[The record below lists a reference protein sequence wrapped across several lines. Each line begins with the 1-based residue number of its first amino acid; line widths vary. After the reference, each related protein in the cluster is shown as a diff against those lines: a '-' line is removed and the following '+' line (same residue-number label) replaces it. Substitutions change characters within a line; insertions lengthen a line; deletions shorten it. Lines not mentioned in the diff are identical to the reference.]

1 AQLKLGE
8 GIAGTVAQQRKA
20 MVLGPVP
27 QSKNPNTE
35 VLQEHGVRAYA
46 CYPLAVG
53 ERLLGTLAF
62 ASRQRERFEAE
73 DQEFFETLASYL
85 ALARERLRLRKELQ
99 GHAAQLE
106 QTVAER
112 TGQLRELVV
121 ELEQMSYSMIH
132 DLRAPLRAIQG
143 YAAIIEQEQGERLP
157 PASREMLCQ
166 MGLATNRMDQLI
178 TDALNYNKAVRE
190 ELALKPV
197 EVEKL
202 LRGILGSYLELQP
215 ARAEVRLEGEFPPVL
230 GNEAGLARCF
240 SNLLNNAVKF
250 VKTGVKPQVRVYA
263 ERRREPRGEAPGA
276 RAEGPSVEDE
286 WVRIWVEDNGV
297 GIPKEGQENIFQ
309 MFHRMH
315 GPEYEGTGIGLA
327 LVRKL
332 MERMGG
338 RVGVESEEEKGSRFW
353 LELRAA
359 A

>member
-1 AQLKLGE
+1 
-8 GIAGTVAQQRKA
+8 
-20 MVLGPVP
+20 
-27 QSKNPNTE
+27 
-35 VLQEHGVRAYA
+35 
-46 CYPLAVG
+46 
-53 ERLLGTLAF
+53 
-62 ASRQRERFEAE
+62 
-73 DQEFFETLASYL
+73 
-85 ALARERLRLRKELQ
+85 
-99 GHAAQLE
+99 
-106 QTVAER
+106 
-112 TGQLRELVV
+112 
-121 ELEQMSYSMIH
+121 
-132 DLRAPLRAIQG
+132 
-143 YAAIIEQEQGERLP
+143 
-157 PASREMLCQ
+157 LCQ